1 MAKILII
8 EDDPFIRNVYD
19 KILTKDNHRVVT
31 AKDGQEGLDA
41 AERHNPDLI
50 ILDMMMPVLDGI
62 QFLEAYDIKEKH
74 PTVKVIVLSN
84 NMMQEK
90 INQAVELGAVNYKTK
105 SMFSPREMIDLVQET
120 LKP

>member
-41 AERHNPDLI
+41 AERYSPDLI

-62 QFLEAYDIKEKH
+62 QFLEAYNIKEKH

>member
-41 AERHNPDLI
+41 AERHSPDLI

-62 QFLEAYDIKEKH
+62 QFLEAYNIKEKH